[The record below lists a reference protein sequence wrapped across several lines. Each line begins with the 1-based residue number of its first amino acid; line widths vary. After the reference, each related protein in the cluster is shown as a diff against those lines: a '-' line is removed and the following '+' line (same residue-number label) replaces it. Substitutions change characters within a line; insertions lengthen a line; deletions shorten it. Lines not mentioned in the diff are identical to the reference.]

1 MVAATLLASESAVVT
16 ELPIAPTAYGVIA
29 FVGLIALLLV
39 TYAFRSVGKR
49 H

>member
-16 ELPIAPTAYGVIA
+16 ELPMAPSAYGIIA
-29 FVGLIALLLV
+29 FASLVALLLV

>member
-16 ELPIAPTAYGVIA
+16 ELPIEPSAYGVIT
-29 FVGLIALLLV
+29 FVGLISLLLV
-39 TYAFRSVGKR
+39 TFAFRSVGKR